1 MRAASLLVLL
11 LAGLATSPAYAATKS
26 GMKMYR
32 YKVDG
37 VLVIRDSVPPEF
49 AKLGYE
55 VIGKNGMVIEVV
67 PPAPTAEQIAE
78 RRRNEKAEAERAEH
92 IKTLTEHDVNLLRLY
107 ERPEDVERARLRKSD
122 EINSYIGLLAK
133 RIDSF
138 RTKLE
143 PLNAQ
148 KVAAE
153 EHQRPLPPG
162 LAEEIAGIEKGI
174 ADGEKDI
181 RDRRDEL
188 GRITR
193 DYAEQYE
200 RVRILQLYPAGTLE
214 EDVDFQK
221 LDAELAKRQAAQSGN
236 GNKPK
241 P

>member
-11 LAGLATSPAYAATKS
+11 LAGLATSPAYAASKS

-37 VLVIRDSVPPEF
+37 VLVIRDNVPPEF

-67 PPAPTAEQIAE
+67 PPAPSSEELVKRHAAQ
-78 RRRNEKAEAERAEH
+78 KAEEDRQAR
-92 IKTLTEHDVNLLRLY
+92 IKVTKDRDSNLMRLY
-107 ERPEDVERARLRKSD
+107 ERPEDVERARLRKA
-122 EINSYIGLLAK
+122 EEVNSYIALLEK
-133 RIDSF
+133 RLDNF
-138 RTKLE
+138 RSKLE

-148 KVAAE
+148 KAGAE

-162 LAEEIAGIEKGI
+162 LAEEIAGLEKGI

-188 GRITR
+188 SRITR

-200 RVRILQLYPAGTLE
+200 RVRILQVYPAGTLE
-214 EDVDFQK
+214 EEVDFQK
-221 LDAELAKRQAAQSGN
+221 LDAELAKRQTTQPGN

-241 P
+241 Q